1 MMARVGVAGIGL
13 IGGSIAK
20 KIGEDAIVWDS
31 NEKSLAAAKP
41 LGIQAATSLDDLVN
55 TVDVLF
61 IGVPFAAFESVFE
74 GVQAAAARREKPIVV
89 TNVLSVMNSVEVTE
103 PNVHFVAGHPM
114 AGTEH
119 SGFDASF
126 AELFDGARW
135 VLSAHQPELE
145 AIIARLG
152 ARVIVLPAGQHNEAV
167 ARISH
172 LPHVLAAAQLLAMPE
187 DDEIFALA
195 ASSFR
200 DSTRVAASAPELT
213 SGMVTNNRAEVLRAI
228 AAIRGVLEEF
238 ADALESGNDQEV
250 FDMFERAKLL
260 RDENL

>member
-1 MMARVGVAGIGL
+1 MARFGVAGIGL

-20 KIGEDAIVWDS
+20 SLPEDAIVWDS
-31 NEKSLAAAKP
+31 NAKSLGAAKAQ
-41 LGIQAATSLDDLVN
+41 GIQVAHSLDDLVN

-61 IGVPFAAFESVFE
+61 IGVPFGSFDAVFE
-74 GVQAAAARREKPIVV
+74 GVQEAAARREKPLVV
-89 TNVLSVMNSVEVTE
+89 TNVLSVMNATPVTE

-119 SGFDASF
+119 SGFEASF
-126 AELFDGARW
+126 AGLFKGARW
-135 VLSAHQPELE
+135 VLSAHQAELE
-145 AIIARLG
+145 ALIVDLG
-152 ARVIVLPAGQHNEAV
+152 ANVVVLPAAQHNEAV

-187 DDEIFALA
+187 DDEIFGLA

-200 DSTRVAASAPELT
+200 DSTRVAATAPELT
-213 SGMVTNNRAEVLRAI
+213 AGMVTNNRAEVLRAI
-228 AAIRGVLEEF
+228 EAIRGVLEEF
-238 ADALESGNDQEV
+238 AEALENKDDTEV
-250 FDMFERAKLL
+250 LQMFERAKIL

>member
-1 MMARVGVAGIGL
+1 MARVGIVGIGL

-20 KIGEDAIVWDS
+20 KLGAEAIVWDS
-31 NEKSLAAAKP
+31 NEKSLAAAHA
-41 LGIQAATSLDDLVN
+41 LGIQTATSLDDLVN

-74 GVQAAAARREKPIVV
+74 GVQVAAARREKPIVV
-89 TNVLSVMNSVEVTE
+89 TNVLSVMNPVEVTE

-119 SGFDASF
+119 SGFDAAF
-126 AELFDGARW
+126 AELFEGARW
-135 VLSAHQPELE
+135 VLSAHQTELE
-145 AIIARLG
+145 TIIARLG
-152 ARVIVLPAGQHNEAV
+152 ARVLVLPAGQHNEAV

-200 DSTRVAASAPELT
+200 DSTRVAATAPELT
-213 SGMVTNNRAEVLRAI
+213 AGMVTNNRAEVRRAI
-228 AAIRGVLEEF
+228 EAIRGVLEEF
-238 ADALESGNDQEV
+238 ADALENGDDQEV

>member
-1 MMARVGVAGIGL
+1 MANVGVLGIGL

-20 KIGEDAIVWDS
+20 RLGADAIVWDS
-31 NEKSLAAAKP
+31 NEKSVAAAKSKSIP
-41 LGIQAATSLDDLVN
+41 TATSLDNLVN

-61 IGVPFAAFESVFE
+61 IGVPFGSFEAVFE
-74 GVQAAAARREKPIVV
+74 GVQAAAARREKPIVI
-89 TNVLSVMNSVEVTE
+89 TNVLSVMNPVEVTE

-119 SGFDASF
+119 SGFEASF
-126 AELFDGARW
+126 AELFESARW
-135 VLSAHQPELE
+135 VLSAHQAELE

-172 LPHVLAAAQLLAMPE
+172 LPHVLAAAQLLAIPE

-200 DSTRVAASAPELT
+200 DSTRVAATAPELT
-213 SGMVTNNRAEVLRAI
+213 SGMVTNNRAEVIRAI
-228 AAIRGVLEEF
+228 TALRGVLEEF
-238 ADALESGNDQEV
+238 ADALEAGNDQEV